1 MELMNTAFGAKQVQ
15 KDQQSH
21 HKSHRAVFAYE
32 LDFLVGDALR
42 SGCVWASYFKLDVGV
57 DGEKLAEQ
65 EGLDLTAAHGSSA
78 KELARIERL
87 RVMLDLISDASIDEE
102 SEDEA
107 AMVDNVDPS
116 SADERA
122 DRRHKHLLDDSDVPG
137 ESLLAR
143 RRRETASSDEDEDES
158 GTSASEVSDGV
169 EGDRCRRSAKR
180 RRKTA

>member
-1 MELMNTAFGAKQVQ
+1 MSAAFGAKQVQ

-32 LDFLVGDALR
+32 LDFLVGDAVR

-87 RVMLDLISDASIDEE
+87 RVLRDPISDASRDEE
-102 SEDEA
+102 TDDEA
-107 AMVDNVDPS
+107 AMVDHVDPS

-122 DRRHKHLLDDSDVPG
+122 ERRRKHLLDDSDVPG

-143 RRRETASSDEDEDES
+143 RRRETASSEKDKGES
-158 GTSASEVSDGV
+158 GTSDSAVSDGV
-169 EGDRCRRSAKR
+169 EGDRRRHQAKR
-180 RRKTA
+180 RRRRA